1 MATIYNG
8 IISGKIGDKIYYS
21 FGGKNYVRKAPERKA
36 PPSEK
41 QLRARAKLVATSDFL
56 TSLRPLVEEIW
67 ERKRY
72 TKNTAFGSAVSNMMR
87 NAFDDSAEGAAIRYQ
102 NILLSRGSIYLP
114 QEISLLREVCDV
126 KVSWENHYMRNT
138 FYCRDEDEVIVVLH
152 FPSDN
157 ASIIY
162 REEAVRRDEVMSISI
177 PDVFAEDCFHAYFL
191 FTSGDGQRS
200 SDSAYLGQ
208 F

>member
-36 PPSEK
+36 PPTEK
-41 QLRARAKLVATSDFL
+41 QLRTRAKLVATSDFL
-56 TSLRPLVEEIW
+56 TSLRPLVDEVW
-67 ERKRY
+67 ERRRY
-72 TKNTAFGSAVSNMMR
+72 IKNTAFGSAFSYMMR
-87 NAFDDSAEGAAIRYQ
+87 NAVDSLPEGPSIRYRD
-102 NILLSRGSIYLP
+102 ILLSRGSVYLP
-114 QEISLLREVCDV
+114 QELSLLREACDV
-126 KVSWENHYMRNT
+126 KVSWENRYMRNT

-157 ASIIY
+157 ANIIY
-162 REEAVRRDEVMSISI
+162 RGEGVRRDEVMSVAI
-177 PDVFAEDCFHAYFL
+177 PEVFAHDCFHAYFL
-191 FTSGDGQRS
+191 FASADGQRS
-200 SDSAYLGQ
+200 SDSVYLGA